1 VSRFKARFS
10 QPRSLAALGLLTAS
24 LLAAAPSS
32 ADWLV
37 TREGGQLET
46 KGPWKVDG
54 KRVVFTLPNGT
65 LSSLRLTEVD
75 LEGSR
80 KATVAELEATSEAEK
95 PQAPPSPK
103 KSVRVFTDKDFTRV
117 DPPAAAAD
125 PKAAAA
131 QAPGAVPA
139 APETPSPVQV
149 VDWKQESKPG
159 ADKVEVFGTVRNT
172 GQDVATAVNLTV
184 RLFDEQGGLLALE
197 EASLTTR
204 ALQPGQTTSF
214 RAVFPGIISFGST
227 KFEIR
232 SVPLM
237 INPKAGDEPP
247 GGATP

>member
-1 VSRFKARFS
+1 VRRFNTRFLK
-10 QPRSLAALGLLTAS
+10 PRRLAALGLVAG
-24 LLAAAPSS
+24 LLAAAPGS

-37 TREGGQLET
+37 TREGGRFEV

-80 KATVAELEATSEAEK
+80 KATAAALEATAEAEK
-95 PQAPPSPK
+95 PQAPPPPK
-103 KSVRVFTDKDFTRV
+103 KSVRVFTDKDFARAE
-117 DPPAAAAD
+117 PAPAAAD
-125 PKAAAA
+125 PAAGSTGV
-131 QAPGAVPA
+131 PGATTPA
-139 APETPSPVQV
+139 ETPSPVQV

-159 ADKVEVFGTVRNT
+159 SANVEVFGTVRNT
-172 GQDVATAVNLTV
+172 GQDLATALNLIV
-184 RLFDEQGGLLALE
+184 RLFDEQGGLLAIE

-214 RAVFPGIISFGST
+214 RAVFPGVISFGST
-227 KFEIR
+227 KFEVK

-237 INPKAGDEPP
+237 IKQPKGDEPP
-247 GGATP
+247 PP